1 MYLII
6 ELINNIIYFV
16 LALVIPGK
24 IKFLHVET
32 TRKISHILCGCWIF
46 IYAFLNKYFF
56 TNMISIFL
64 MIILMSISYKY
75 NIFKGVER
83 KTQVK
88 SYGTV
93 YFFIA
98 LLILIIF
105 VEMNNF
111 KKSIMIIYYFPLVYG
126 DAFAAIIGQKLNWIE
141 YKIFNNKKTVSGNIG
156 MFFISLFSMTLYNY
170 IVLNSVFSFINV
182 LLISIIATFM
192 EAISVKGT
200 DNFTIPIFTMYI
212 CEVILWKY

>member
-6 ELINNIIYFV
+6 ELIININYFV
-16 LALVIPGK
+16 LALVIPEK

-46 IYAFLNKYFF
+46 IYAFLNEYFF
-56 TNMISIFL
+56 TNMISMFL

-98 LLILIIF
+98 LLMLVIF

-156 MFFISLFSMTLYNY
+156 MFLISLFSMALYNY
-170 IVLNSVFSFINV
+170 IALNSVFSFINV

-212 CEVILWKY
+212 CEVILWK